1 MGNKGLA
8 MDGPLELDELL
19 KLAVDALYLSIVVDE
34 TGSLRYIA
42 RPYADIIGVVS
53 QEVIGKQIET
63 VIPNTRLRK
72 VIESGHEELG
82 QIFIMKNGAPTIC
95 NRFPIRDKDGKIRGA
110 ISTATFHDI
119 DKVSILKAEV
129 DKLRKENRF
138 YQQQLAVLKQTPFSI
153 DSVIGNSPSM
163 QKIKATIEKVA
174 QSNLSLLITGET
186 GTGKEV
192 FANAIHQLSNRCFGN
207 FIKVNCAAIPKDLLE
222 SELFGYNEGA
232 FSGAMKGG
240 KVGKFEQANNGTIL
254 LDEIGELP
262 LSLQS
267 KLLRV
272 IQERELERLGGVKT
286 IKLDVRIICCTNQ
299 NIEQMVEEGAFRQ
312 DLYYRINIVTLDIPP
327 LRDRL
332 TDIPALCNHCIQ
344 KINQYHGCSITGIST
359 DVLRHFFNYS
369 WSGNIRELEHVLE
382 RACVMSPPGE
392 LDVDHFDFFL
402 PTLYR
407 SNTNTTTGRADNPN
421 ASGALSDKK
430 NLAEKEAI
438 IHALESTKGNKSKA
452 AILLQITRSQLYEKS
467 KKYGLS

>member
-1 MGNKGLA
+1 

-19 KLAVDALYLSIVVDE
+19 KLAVDALYLSVIVDE
-34 TGSLRYIA
+34 TGSLRHIA
-42 RPYADIIGVVS
+42 RAYADIIGVRS
-53 QEVIGKQIET
+53 QDVIGKQIEK
-63 VIPNTRLRK
+63 VVPNTRLKK
-72 VIESGHEELG
+72 VIESGREELG
-82 QIFIMKNGAPTIC
+82 QIFIMKNGIPTIC

-138 YQQQLAVLKQTPFSI
+138 YQRQLAVLKQTPFSI

-163 QKIKATIEKVA
+163 QKIKATIEKVVH
-174 QSNLSLLITGET
+174 SNLSFLITGET

-192 FANAIHQLSNRCFGN
+192 FANAVHQLSSRCFGN

-222 SELFGYNEGA
+222 SELFGYSEGA
-232 FSGAMKGG
+232 FSGAIKGG

-272 IQERELERLGGVKT
+272 IQERELERVGGVDT

-299 NIEQMVEEGAFRQ
+299 NIGQMVNEGTFRQ
-312 DLYYRINIVTLDIPP
+312 DLFYRINIVTLDIPP

-332 TDIPALCNHCIQ
+332 TDIPALCNHFIR
-344 KINQYHGCSITGIST
+344 KINQYHGFAITGIST
-359 DVLRHFFNYS
+359 DVLRHFFDYS
-369 WSGNIRELEHVLE
+369 WPGNVRELEHVLE

-407 SNTNTTTGRADNPN
+407 SNTNVTTGMISDLD
-421 ASGALSDKK
+421 ASEALSDKK
-430 NLAEKEAI
+430 NQIEKSAI
-438 IHALESTKGNKSKA
+438 IRALETTKGNKSKA
-452 AILLQITRSQLYEKS
+452 ATLLQITRSHLYEKL
-467 KKYGLS
+467 KKHGIS